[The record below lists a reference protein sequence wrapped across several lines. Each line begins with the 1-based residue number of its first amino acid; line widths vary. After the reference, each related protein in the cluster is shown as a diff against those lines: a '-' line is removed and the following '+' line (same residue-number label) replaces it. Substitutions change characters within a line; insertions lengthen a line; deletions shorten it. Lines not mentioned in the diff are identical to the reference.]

1 MDDSTESRYDIII
14 RKYLITDLGI
24 DMEFS
29 GNIIQCGKLPH
40 QGWEAPM
47 ARLNE
52 YDFKTVNGKMRPFKK
67 DSLQKWPNMR

>member
-14 RKYLITDLGI
+14 RKYLITDLRI

-29 GNIIQCGKLPH
+29 DNIIQCGKVPH

-52 YDFKTVNGKMRPFKK
+52 YDFKTVNGKMRPFFKRVLFK
-67 DSLQKWPNMR
+67 FIR